1 MGRGQPPVNNA
12 PLYIVI
18 ADQGGDAFTPG
29 VKIPRPATAPVK
41 YFELIPAA
49 GTIGNLYGT
58 GLPRQYLGGH
68 PRQWPFSFP
77 RFRKCN
83 AEL

>member
-49 GTIGNLYGT
+49 GTIGASAV
-58 GLPRQYLGGH
+58 LPVVVACKVGAYILEGMHRL
-68 PRQWPFSFP
+68 
-77 RFRKCN
+77 
-83 AEL
+83 